1 MLIMNF
7 KDYKSDTVGIPEFD
21 KIRNEGRLLI
31 EYVRGSTSYNLQT
44 PESDIDTGGIYICT
58 SDELL
63 GYNTYKEEISDKKS
77 DNKWYEL
84 GTFINLLVK
93 SNPNILEALFVD
105 DEFIIGEIHPIMKYL
120 RDNRDM
126 FLTKQCFN
134 TIFGFATSQIVKA
147 RGLNKKIVN
156 PIKERKTPLDFT
168 YTFYKQGSIP
178 IMKFLE
184 SYGMKPEYCGLVNI
198 PHMENMYGLYYDWGR
213 HFSDIDN
220 GDFETFYILRKSR
233 EKLCPHRCSS
243 YKLMT
248 EPIMHYRG
256 LTTEEISHTTQL
268 RLSSVDDPNDIPIC
282 HISFNNSGFQEHC
295 RRYKEY
301 KEWEQNRNPVRY
313 ASNLDKN
320 YDSKNIMHSFRLI
333 HMGKEI
339 AEGKGMILKRTWD
352 HDFLMDIRNHKYE
365 YDELISLLNKEKE
378 EMNELMKKSTLPDTI
393 DDKKLNEILIK
404 LRIQQLNQK

>member
-1 MLIMNF
+1 MNF

-21 KIRNEGRLLI
+21 KIRNDGRLLI

-44 PESDIDTGGIYICT
+44 PDSDIDTGGIYICT
-58 SDELL
+58 MNELL
-63 GYNTYKEEISDKKS
+63 GYNTYNEEISDKKS

-134 TIFGFATSQIVKA
+134 TIFGFANSQIVKA

-156 PIKERKTPLDFT
+156 PIKERRTPLDFT

-198 PHMENMYGLYYDWGR
+198 PHMENMYGLYYDWGM
-213 HFSDIDN
+213 HFSDIPND
-220 GDFETFYILRKSR
+220 DFDTFYKLSKSR
-233 EKLCPHRCSS
+233 KELCPHRCST
-243 YKLMT
+243 YLLMT

-256 LTTEEISHTTQL
+256 LTTEIVSHTTQL
-268 RLSSVDDPNDIPIC
+268 RLSSIDDPTDIPIC
-282 HISFNNSGFQEHC
+282 HISFNNSGFQDHC

-320 YDSKNIMHSFRLI
+320 YDSKNMMHSFRLI

-365 YDELISLLNKEKE
+365 YDELISLLDKEKE

-393 DDKKLNEILIK
+393 DVKKLNEILIK
-404 LRIQQLNQK
+404 LRLQQLNQK